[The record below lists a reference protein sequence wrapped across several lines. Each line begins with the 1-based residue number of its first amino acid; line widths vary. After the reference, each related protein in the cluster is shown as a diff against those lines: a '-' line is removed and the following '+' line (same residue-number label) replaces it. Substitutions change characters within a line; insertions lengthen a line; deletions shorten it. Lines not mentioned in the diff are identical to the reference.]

1 MLGAADRDETTD
13 SCLASSARP
22 AAWTH
27 RQDCLLFTTYYPARL
42 GLLVLFL
49 QWILLDNAISIS
61 RFDTTA
67 PLVQFHAIPRSLRQ
81 KVGFDQQ
88 TPDATQAD
96 RLLRRSSK
104 PPSLDAREAASNE
117 TITWV
122 DEYVNIGEKT
132 GENPQVN
139 RENEPEYFRF
149 IEDDLRPWRERG
161 GIPQEALANARV
173 VGASFRVLIVNG
185 QLFVEH
191 YAECYQT
198 RALFSIWGILQLLRS
213 YPPCPASSPHAADP
227 SNSTRTAK
235 YSAAMTDVTGNVSW
249 CVPDVDLM
257 FECNDFPLVE
267 RAVHA
272 AAAHPPPLLLKYCST
287 ARHMDVVWPDWSF
300 WGWPEVRIREWGTAR
315 KLIRE
320 GTGSTP
326 WKNRIPRAHWKG
338 ATWVAPDLRGP
349 LVNCSR
355 QEGRE
360 GGEDSNEGA
369 GGSGKEGD
377 VVGEDEKGGNEGKE
391 AERDWGVDAK
401 GQGNEGEEA
410 ERDWGVDAKGQGNE
424 GEEAE
429 RDWGVDAWDTN
440 WVHEIA
446 EETTR
451 LENQCTHRYKVYVE
465 GTSWSCSLKYILA
478 CASTPIFIKTQYYD
492 FFSRGLHNGIHFIEA
507 PLPNESPMCP
517 NLKRIVDWGNEHPQ
531 EAKAIAAAAS
541 DFVQD
546 KLSMKNVYKY
556 MLIFL
561 NQYASLQLFV
571 PSQLPQAKKVAG
583 ENGQAAATM
592 AEQQLAEFV
601 EKMRKLHEELEE
613 VTDKASEEVLEVERS
628 FVSQRRRP
636 LYEKRKAVLDKIPHF
651 WQNVVRYAL
660 AMSHYSHLPLR
671 FRFPF
676 RRNDNVSFFFSPVP
690 YPHSLLPSPPSPVPL
705 CNCGAIRHSTV
716 EQDVKVLKHLTS
728 LDVEES
734 KQEGDIGYTIT
745 MVRRVTMLLCG
756 NVVTE
761 MWLPDWLEHESSQNL
776 LTGTHPSLF
785 PIIPPLPLPSSPPG
799 VQSEPVFQQRGA
811 DKGTGEAAQCSRTK
825 HWPYTTSPR
834 PLPFPLSPHQA
845 FSSNPFFSNET
856 LTRSLVMQDE
866 LTLRVT
872 GTRINWKEGQ
882 VGWPMGW

>member
-1 MLGAADRDETTD
+1 MSFSE
-13 SCLASSARP
+13 
-22 AAWTH
+22 
-27 RQDCLLFTTYYPARL
+27 
-42 GLLVLFL
+42 VLFL

-61 RFDTTA
+61 R
-67 PLVQFHAIPRSLRQ
+67 
-81 KVGFDQQ
+81 
-88 TPDATQAD
+88 
-96 RLLRRSSK
+96 SSK
-104 PPSLDAREAASNE
+104 PPSPDAREAASNE

-401 GQGNEGEEA
+401 GQGNEREEAERDWGVDAKGQGNEGEEA

-571 PSQLPQAKKVAG
+571 PSQLPREGMQL
-583 ENGQAAATM
+583 ATM
-592 AEQQLAEFV
+592 DL
-601 EKMRKLHEELEE
+601 L
-613 VTDKASEEVLEVERS
+613 
-628 FVSQRRRP
+628 
-636 LYEKRKAVLDKIPHF
+636 KREA
-651 WQNVVRYAL
+651 
-660 AMSHYSHLPLR
+660 
-671 FRFPF
+671 
-676 RRNDNVSFFFSPVP
+676 
-690 YPHSLLPSPPSPVPL
+690 PSDF
-705 CNCGAIRHSTV
+705 N
-716 EQDVKVLKHLTS
+716 S
-728 LDVEES
+728 LDF
-734 KQEGDIGYTIT
+734 
-745 MVRRVTMLLCG
+745 L
-756 NVVTE
+756 
-761 MWLPDWLEHESSQNL
+761 SS
-776 LTGTHPSLF
+776 
-785 PIIPPLPLPSSPPG
+785 I
-799 VQSEPVFQQRGA
+799 
-811 DKGTGEAAQCSRTK
+811 
-825 HWPYTTSPR
+825 
-834 PLPFPLSPHQA
+834 
-845 FSSNPFFSNET
+845 
-856 LTRSLVMQDE
+856 
-866 LTLRVT
+866 
-872 GTRINWKEGQ
+872 
-882 VGWPMGW
+882 